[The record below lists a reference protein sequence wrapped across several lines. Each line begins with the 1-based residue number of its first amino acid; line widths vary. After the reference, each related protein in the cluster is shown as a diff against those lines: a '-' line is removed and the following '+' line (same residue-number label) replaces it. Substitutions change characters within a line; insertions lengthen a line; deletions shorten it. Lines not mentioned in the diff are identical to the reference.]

1 MIFKLPLSLLL
12 QKTAFQLDSLSGWWH
27 CWGHLCSR
35 GADCASPGRV
45 DIIVDSAKG
54 RWYCFSD
61 GVSFPW
67 QYEGASA
74 PFLKGSLVQ
83 PNQDFLTS
91 DLPTSQAGV
100 KVDNSLFLGKRY
112 DLTGWKHTL
121 VPLAFRF
128 LISELLND
136 FCLDFPRSCRP
147 WKRLWC
153 PVIHYFFIS

>member
-1 MIFKLPLSLLL
+1 MIFKFLLSLLL
-12 QKTAFQLDSLSGWWH
+12 QKTALQWDSLSGRWH
-27 CWGHLCSR
+27 RWGHLCSR

-67 QYEGASA
+67 HYEGAST
-74 PFLKGSLVQ
+74 PFLEGSLIQ
-83 PNQDFLTS
+83 PYQDFLAS
-91 DLPTSQAGV
+91 DLASSQAGV

-112 DLTGWKHTL
+112 NLTWWKHTL
-121 VPLAFRF
+121 VPLAFWF

-136 FCLDFPRSCRP
+136 FCFDFPRSCRP
-147 WKRLWC
+147 RKRLWC
-153 PVIHYFFIS
+153 PVILHFFIS